1 MPAFITA
8 LTLAASLAAAT
19 PAPALPTSQGPRL
32 ASRESARPDQVDSAY
47 LQAREA
53 LNRGDFRRAAGLFAR
68 VAERNPDGPQAADAT
83 YWRAFALYRAGST
96 SELRNARRLLA
107 THKER
112 WPNASTRSEADA
124 LAVRIDGQL
133 ARGGDERSAGRVAA
147 QADSVARRD
156 CPKGDDEDLR
166 VEALNALMQMDAE
179 RAMPVLKQ
187 VLARRDPCS
196 VALRRKAMFI
206 LSQQRSADVA
216 AIMLNSVRTDPDAEV
231 REQGVFWLGQVR
243 SEQALA
249 ALDSIARRGQDP
261 ALREKAVFAL
271 SQQRDPRAW
280 ATIRAIAEDTTQS
293 NELREKA
300 IFWIGQT
307 RSAENAQYLK
317 ALFARTR
324 SDELRDKIM
333 FSLSQMR
340 GEGNDEWLLA
350 IASDRQYS
358 VEVRK
363 QALFSAGQNRASAAA
378 MVALYDKLDER
389 ELKEQLIWVMSE
401 RREAVTTDKVIAIA
415 KGDRD
420 VELRRK
426 AIFWLGQSRDPRVQQ
441 LLLDIINQE

>member
-19 PAPALPTSQGPRL
+19 PPAAAPQQGARL
-32 ASRESARPDQVDSAY
+32 ASRASARPDQVDSTY

-53 LNRGDFRRAAGLFAR
+53 LNRGDFRRAASLFAR

-83 YWRAFALYRAGST
+83 YWRAFALYRAGGT
-96 SELRNARRLLA
+96 SDLRTARRLLDR
-107 THKER
+107 HRER
-112 WPNASTRSEADA
+112 WPNATTRGEADA

-156 CPKGDDEDLR
+156 CPRGDEEDLR

-206 LSQQRSADVA
+206 LSQQRSPEVA

-261 ALREKAVFAL
+261 ELREKAVFAL

-280 ATIRAIAEDTTQS
+280 ATIRAIAEDTAQS

-300 IFWIGQT
+300 IFWIGQNN
-307 RSAENAQYLK
+307 SAENAQYLK
-317 ALFARTR
+317 QLFARTR

-340 GEGNDEWLLA
+340 GQGNDEWLLS

-358 VEVRK
+358 TEVRK
-363 QALFSAGQNRASAAA
+363 QAVFSAGQNRAPAAA
-378 MVALYDKLDER
+378 MVALYDKLDDR
-389 ELKEQLIWVMSE
+389 EVREQLIWVMSE
-401 RREAVTTDKVIAIA
+401 RRDPLTTDKVIAIA
-415 KGDRD
+415 KGDKD
-420 VELRRK
+420 IELRRK